1 MYLSSRLWLARTNL
15 SIVEEIEIVGSSNG
29 DDVVLGVPRSVQDLL
44 GEVELVDVDLVFK
57 PVVVVRCRFGTVQNG
72 RLLLSRSVVAF
83 RVERGRLRA
92 GGCHAARLRRTVQ
105 VRVDHDAFRPQHLS
119 WLRLLARALV
129 HQLLF
134 ALAVE
139 RFEEVVV

>member
-29 DDVVLGVPRSVQDLL
+29 DDVVLRVPRSVQDLL

-57 PVVVVRCRFGTVQNG
+57 PVVVVVRCRFGTVQNG

-83 RVERGRLRA
+83 RVERWRLRA
-92 GGCHAARLRRTVQ
+92 GGRHAARLRRTVQ

-119 WLRLLARALV
+119 WLRLLA
-129 HQLLF
+129 
-134 ALAVE
+134 
-139 RFEEVVV
+139 